1 MSKKILVLYYT
12 QSGQLGDIINS
23 LTSPLKEAGNT
34 VETILVQPAK
44 AYPFPWTGKSFFA
57 VMPDCVLEK
66 TTELEPILLKE
77 TAYDLIVLGYQA
89 WFLSPS
95 IPSNSILNHPS
106 VKAVIKNTP
115 VITIT
120 GARNMWISAM
130 NVIRKL
136 LKELDAKHAGNIVL
150 VDNHANLVSFVT
162 ILYWMFTGKRDR
174 YLNMFPK
181 PGVADA
187 DIDNCKAFGAVVEK
201 YLAKGNFDGMQ
212 EELVEK
218 KAVVVKYNLM
228 FIESKAKRIFT
239 IWANLI
245 AKRKN
250 RTPWLVAFKYYLII
264 ALFVAAPIILT
275 VDAIFFKPFLSG
287 RIKRQ
292 KQFFSGVHQ
301 SN

>member
-1 MSKKILVLYYT
+1 MSKKILVIYYS

-23 LTSPLKEAGNT
+23 LTGPLKEAGNT
-34 VETILVQPAK
+34 VETVQVQPVK

-57 VMPDCVLEK
+57 VMPDCVQEK
-66 TTELEPILLKE
+66 PTELAPIQLKE

-106 VKAVIKNTP
+106 IKAVIKNTP
-115 VITIT
+115 VVTIT

-130 NVIRKL
+130 NSIRIK
-136 LKELDAKHAGNIVL
+136 LKELGARHTGNIVL
-150 VDNHANLVSFVT
+150 VDEHANLVSFVT

-174 YLNMFPK
+174 YLNIFPK
-181 PGVADA
+181 PGVSDA
-187 DIDNCKAFGAVVEK
+187 DIDNCKVFGRVIEK
-201 YLAKGNFDGMQ
+201 YLGNGNFNGMQ
-212 EELVEK
+212 HELVAK

-245 AKRKN
+245 VKRKN

-264 ALFVAAPIILT
+264 ALFVAAPLILT
-275 VDAIFFKPFLSG
+275 VDALLFKPFLSG

-292 KQFFSGVHQ
+292 KQFFSGV
-301 SN
+301 N